1 MHNYRRKCFAKD
13 TSLTAQQVI
22 DELMLVQ
29 LDQDKPALNHIYLM
43 NEMAGHIWELLDG
56 KRCFED
62 ILGSILEEFE
72 VTPERAETDLVEF
85 LGQLE
90 QVGVVWTS

>member
-1 MHNYRRKCFAKD
+1 MHNYHKKCFAKD

-22 DELMLVQ
+22 DELMLVH
-29 LDQDKPALNHIYLM
+29 LDQDQLALGRIYVM
-43 NEMAGHIWELLDG
+43 NEIAGHIWGLLDSQ
-56 KRCFED
+56 RCFED
-62 ILGSILEEFE
+62 ILRSILDEFD
-72 VTPERAETDLVEF
+72 VTPERAESDLVAF